1 MNRQVIC
8 TMASQWTIRQA
19 VNTEIE
25 LFHSCIQTKRMYIA
39 RNDPDDPNL
48 AITRNGHTI
57 VECGQIMFIKLANF
71 LFNLCNWYFFAV
83 DVCHRQ
89 IIGRP
94 GEVEPQIG
102 SFQSLFFA
110 KFFLKNKFKS
120 FRQTS
125 RTKLDIKS
133 PECSVS
139 TAHESIGSIG
149 ARNVHLILLF

>member
-1 MNRQVIC
+1 
-8 TMASQWTIRQA
+8 MASQWTIRQA

-83 DVCHRQ
+83 DVCHHQ

-110 KFFLKNKFKS
+110 KFFSEKQVQKFPSNFENKAGYQITRMLSEHCSRIYWVDRRKKCS
-120 FRQTS
+120 FDPS
-125 RTKLDIKS
+125 
-133 PECSVS
+133 
-139 TAHESIGSIG
+139 
-149 ARNVHLILLF
+149 LLGPNRSK